1 LHLQEVVAGLVLGY
15 GEGHSSTPADPV
27 LGVFLDA
34 AGDVP
39 QAGGNGVAASVH
51 LAGCSGG
58 CGVEGLGL

>member
-1 LHLQEVVAGLVLGY
+1 MHLQEVVAGLVLGY

-39 QAGGNGVAASVH
+39 QAGGDGVATSVH
-51 LAGCSGG
+51 RPGCGG
-58 CGVEGLGL
+58 NCGVENLDL